1 LVNSALGRKTL
12 AGALQDSRGTS
23 PWKSYIRSSSI
34 RALKRANFEDRD
46 VATLSGH
53 KNLVNLS
60 NYQIPTVTDRTRMAI
75 RDPIHHILRIILFLP
90 FVAYFVIYS

>member
-1 LVNSALGRKTL
+1 LPELCQTVGVPVLGNH
-12 AGALQDSRGTS
+12 S
-23 PWKSYIRSSSI
+23 IRSSSI

-53 KNLVNLS
+53 KNLANLS

-75 RDPIHHILRIILFLP
+75 RDKIHQILRVIIFSLSLLLSPELFLILR
-90 FVAYFVIYS
+90 YILN